1 MLTPNKGLNT
11 SATPQVARGAKSA
24 FPSFTS
30 NMMTVLGGQ
39 AACAAV
45 ALGTQICYARF
56 LGPTGRGQF
65 SLCLM
70 AIGLGSLIGG
80 LGGEI
85 PIVVWTADSKKE
97 PAQWLPA
104 LFFLGFVGSF
114 AACILWALTYW
125 WWQPAFLK
133 GLSGPLAAFVL
144 ASIPLGILLGY
155 FMALLTGLERFQ
167 ARAGLAL
174 LNQLAGLTA
183 VVTLVLF
190 FGRKTEMAILGN
202 LVGTLLAVLVS
213 ALLLGNFLARRWSVW
228 SVSNRLGQALSLG
241 LRGQFGNLATFF
253 NYRLDVFIVN
263 YFLHPAQVGIYAVG
277 VVVSEG
283 LWQIPNAVATA
294 LLPRTARTLDEGAA
308 EFTCLVIRQIL
319 VIATVSGLAIALLS
333 TVAIPLLFGLQFRP
347 SVPVVWW
354 LLPGVVALSLGKV
367 ISADLAGR
375 GKPGLSSI
383 FAAVALF
390 VTVTLD
396 LFLIPRM
403 GIQGAALASSVAYC
417 VDSALLAFAL
427 KRHLKVSW
435 KSLLVPS
442 YAELASLQL
451 VWLRCKAWLWPS
463 YVSTGSGPL
472 G

>member
-1 MLTPNKGLNT
+1 
-11 SATPQVARGAKSA
+11 
-24 FPSFTS
+24 
-30 NMMTVLGGQ
+30 
-39 AACAAV
+39 
-45 ALGTQICYARF
+45 
-56 LGPTGRGQF
+56 
-65 SLCLM
+65 M
-70 AIGLGSLIGG
+70 AIGLACLVGG

-85 PIVVWTADSKKE
+85 PITVWTADSKKE
-97 PAQWLPA
+97 PAQWLPVV
-104 LFFLGFVGSF
+104 LFMGLAGSA
-114 AACILWALTYW
+114 AACILWAATYW

-144 ASIPLGILLGY
+144 ATIPLGIFLGY
-155 FMALLTGLERFQ
+155 LMALLTGLERFQ

-174 LNQLAGLTA
+174 LNQLAGLAA
-183 VVTLVLF
+183 VVTLVLS

-202 LVGTLLAVLVS
+202 LAGTLLAVLAS
-213 ALLLGNFLARRWSVW
+213 AALLKSFLARSWKLWSA
-228 SVSNRLGQALSLG
+228 SNRLGQALSLG

-319 VIATVSGLAIALLS
+319 VIATISGLAIALLS
-333 TVAIPLLFGLQFRP
+333 TVAIPLLFGPEFRP

-383 FAAVALF
+383 FAIVALF
-390 VTVTLD
+390 VTITLD

-417 VDSALLAFAL
+417 VDSALLALAL
-427 KRHLKVSW
+427 KRHLRVSW
-435 KSLLVPS
+435 KTLLVPS
-442 YAELASLQL
+442 YAELASFQL
-451 VWLRCKAWLWPS
+451 VWRRCKAWLWPA
-463 YVSTGSGPL
+463 YAPTGAGPL